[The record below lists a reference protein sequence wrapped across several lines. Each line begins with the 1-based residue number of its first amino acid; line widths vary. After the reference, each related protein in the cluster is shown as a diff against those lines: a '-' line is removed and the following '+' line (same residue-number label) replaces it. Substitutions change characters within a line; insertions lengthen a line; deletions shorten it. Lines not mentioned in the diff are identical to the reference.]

1 MYGLNNSLQIDQPS
15 DFQREVAKDSERK
28 RLTMTDAEKRM
39 LEKQTA
45 RILASS
51 RGEGAAE
58 DEQWET
64 PRVASTRN
72 GLGVKDKPQFK
83 RNRAK
88 VIMYKPTFTILSF
101 DIKLYLKC
109 CLENSAGTKPT
120 FMHEEKEGER
130 CQETSI
136 KAQS

>member
-45 RILASS
+45 RILASNI
-51 RGEGAAE
+51 GEGTAE
-58 DEQWET
+58 EDKWET
-64 PRVASTRN
+64 PRVFSSRN

-88 VIMYKPTFTILSF
+88 VIMYKHTFTILSF
-101 DIKLYLKC
+101 DITLYLKC
-109 CLENSAGTKPT
+109 C
-120 FMHEEKEGER
+120 MEKLCR
-130 CQETSI
+130 DQTHFH
-136 KAQS
+136 A